1 MNLLHLRYAVEV
13 SKTKSISK
21 AAENLFMGQPNLS
34 RAIKELE
41 ESLGIIIFERSTRG
55 IIVTAAGE
63 EFLQYARRILN
74 QVDEME
80 SLYRDGQRN
89 RQKFSACVPRASYIA
104 EAFVEVAS
112 QIDLKQ
118 PAEFYYKETN
128 PMHTIDNVCSGD
140 YNLGVVRYQEIFS
153 EYFAQTFAEKN
164 LEYRPVVTFS
174 YLLLMSER
182 SPLAKKENI
191 SGEDLQEGIEV
202 LHGDPYIPS
211 LSAAETKRAPSNDFS
226 DKHIYVFERSSQFA
240 LLHANPNTYMWVSPI
255 PQRLL
260 DAYHLVQR
268 PAFGSN
274 AYTDVLIYRKDYQ
287 LTPFDEIFMA
297 ALRKERA
304 QLVENN

>member
-1 MNLLHLRYAVEV
+1 MNLLHLRYAVEI

-41 ESLGIIIFERSTRG
+41 ESLGIVIFERSSRG

-112 QIDLKQ
+112 QIDLQQ

-140 YNLGVVRYQEIFS
+140 YNIGIVRYQETFAQYFS
-153 EYFAQTFAEKN
+153 QTFADKN
-164 LEYRPVVTFS
+164 LEYRPIVTFS
-174 YLLLMSER
+174 YLLLVSER

-191 SGEDLQEGIEV
+191 SGDDLHDYIEV
-202 LHGDPYIPS
+202 LHGDPYVPS
-211 LSAAETKRAPSNDFS
+211 FSATDAKRTSNDDFS
-226 DKHIYVFERSSQFA
+226 DKHIHVFERSSQFT
-240 LLHANPNTYMWVSPI
+240 LLDANPNTYMWVSPI
-255 PQRLL
+255 PKELL

-268 PAFGSN
+268 PAFG
-274 AYTDVLIYRKDYQ
+274 AMEYTDVLIYRKDYQ
-287 LTPFDEIFMA
+287 LTPFDETFLA
-297 ALRKERA
+297 ALRKKRA
-304 QLVENN
+304 QLF

>member
-41 ESLGIIIFERSTRG
+41 ESLGIVIFERSSRG

-112 QIDLKQ
+112 QIDLQQ

-140 YNLGVVRYQEIFS
+140 YNLGIVRYQEMFS
-153 EYFAQTFAEKN
+153 QYFAQTFADKN
-164 LEYRPVVTFS
+164 LEYRPIVNFS

-191 SGEDLQEGIEV
+191 GGEDLGAYIEV

-211 LSAAETKRAPSNDFS
+211 FSAADAKRTPNDDFS
-226 DKHIYVFERSSQFA
+226 DKHIYVFERSSQFT
-240 LLHANPNTYMWVSPI
+240 LLDANPNTYMWVSPI
-255 PQRLL
+255 PQKLL

-268 PAFGSN
+268 PAFGSME
-274 AYTDVLIYRKDYQ
+274 YTDVLIYRKDYQ
-287 LTPFDEIFMA
+287 LTQFDETFLS
-297 ALRKERA
+297 ALCKKRA
-304 QLVENN
+304 QLF

>member
-41 ESLGIIIFERSTRG
+41 ESLGIVIFERSSRG

-112 QIDLKQ
+112 QIDLQQ

-140 YNLGVVRYQEIFS
+140 YNLGIVRYQEMFS
-153 EYFAQTFAEKN
+153 QYFAQTFADKN
-164 LEYRPVVTFS
+164 LEYRPIVNFS

-191 SGEDLQEGIEV
+191 GGEDLGAYIEV

-211 LSAAETKRAPSNDFS
+211 FSAADAKRTPNDDFS
-226 DKHIYVFERSSQFA
+226 DKHIYVFERSSQFT
-240 LLHANPNTYMWVSPI
+240 LLDANPNTYMWVSPI
-255 PQRLL
+255 PQKLL

-268 PAFGSN
+268 PAFGSME
-274 AYTDVLIYRKDYQ
+274 YTDVLIYRKDYQ
-287 LTPFDEIFMA
+287 LTQFDETFLS
-297 ALRKERA
+297 ALRKKRA
-304 QLVENN
+304 QLF